1 MNWKFI
7 FLILNFSFIN
17 SQNDYSKQLCMMN
30 FVGDNKCNNVESSD
44 SNFKCCQIDARIN
57 SYSISFCSY
66 LQWKLKDA
74 LDDEKDRLKT
84 FYNAKSIKIKCNGN
98 YLNLSI
104 FIILLDFILF

>member
-7 FLILNFSFIN
+7 LLILNFSFIN

-30 FVGDNKCNNVESSD
+30 FIGDNKCNNVESSD

>member
-17 SQNDYSKQLCMMN
+17 YQNDYSKQLCMMN

>member
-84 FYNAKSIKIKCNGN
+84 FYNAKSIKIKCNGK

-104 FIILLDFILF
+104 FIFLAFILI